1 MQVLDRNE
9 ERLSDQ
15 SRWEVAVGRT
25 LLLCHTEQT
34 DRALA
39 EVNEERTVL
48 ATLLGPACLESYERA
63 HPLIVKMHMLCDLQ
77 SVGCEGLSLD
87 AKGNRL
93 HPIDETRESL
103 VRAIGRAESTGVG
116 MEEHVEMLSL
126 LRALARLHG
135 FQDIVSSTWKS
146 QAKVCFASQHAQEA
160 WAGVL
165 EAECAGCK
173 DAFKLKGKLLWQ
185 AARHVEAV
193 DVLNCGIAAL
203 EASASTNT
211 DTDINKTLA
220 RAKLQL
226 LSWQVSQ
233 GQGSTKELQKE
244 FNKLLKLRR
253 KDDKI
258 HLEFANF
265 LRTVYEDLR
274 TRCALTRCTL
284 AKVPLVPL
292 TAPVSLGLL
301 LVPEPQLCS
310 NAHPFADS

>member
-1 MQVLDRNE
+1 MTGWGVIQVLDLKD

-25 LLLCHTEQT
+25 LLLCHAGRP
-34 DRALA
+34 DLALA
-39 EVNEERTVL
+39 EVNEERTLL

-77 SVGCEGLSLD
+77 RVGCEGLALD
-87 AKGNRL
+87 AKGNKLRPREKT
-93 HPIDETRESL
+93 HESL

-116 MEEHVEMLSL
+116 MEAHVEMLSL

-135 FQDIVSSTWKS
+135 FRGVVATTWKR
-146 QAKVCFASQHAQEA
+146 QAKVCFASQHAQAA

-165 EAECAGCK
+165 EAECAGCQA
-173 DAFKLKGKLLWQ
+173 AFKLKGKLLWQ

-203 EASASTNT
+203 EASSGSGTESDSNSGKA
-211 DTDINKTLA
+211 LA
-220 RAKLQL
+220 RARLQL
-226 LSWQVSQ
+226 LTWQVSQ
-233 GQGSTKELQKE
+233 GQGATEALKKE
-244 FNKLLKLRR
+244 FNELLKLRQ

-274 TRCALTRCTL
+274 LRCALRHPCITISICFTIE
-284 AKVPLVPL
+284 KVK
-292 TAPVSLGLL
+292 
-301 LVPEPQLCS
+301 
-310 NAHPFADS
+310 

>member
-1 MQVLDRNE
+1 MQVLDLSD

-25 LLLCHTEQT
+25 LLLCHTDQT
-34 DRALA
+34 DSALA
-39 EVNEERTVL
+39 EVNEERTLL

-77 SVGCEGLSLD
+77 TVGCEGLALD
-87 AKGNRL
+87 GKGNKLR
-93 HPIDETRESL
+93 PIDKTRESL

-116 MEEHVEMLSL
+116 MEAHVEMLSL

-135 FQDIVSSTWKS
+135 FQDIVASTWKR
-146 QAKVCFASQHAQEA
+146 QAKVCFASQHAQAA

-173 DAFKLKGKLLWQ
+173 DVFKLKGKLLWQ

-193 DVLNCGIAAL
+193 DVLNCGISAL
-203 EASASTNT
+203 EASPGTNT
-211 DTDINKTLA
+211 DPGKTLA
-220 RAKLQL
+220 RARLQL

-233 GQGSTKELQKE
+233 GQGATDALKKE
-244 FNKLLKLRR
+244 FNELLKLRQ

-274 TRCALTRCTL
+274 MRCAQTHCFLGIPFVAITTTL
-284 AKVPLVPL
+284 CVW
-292 TAPVSLGLL
+292 
-301 LVPEPQLCS
+301 
-310 NAHPFADS
+310 AHC